1 MKLSTRSRYGT
12 RVMLDVAQ
20 HYQSG
25 PVQLGGIARRQGI
38 PVKYLE
44 QIMIP
49 LKKAGYV
56 SSVRGFRGGY
66 LLARPPEEVTV
77 GEIVVLLEGGLELT
91 ACTGFPATC
100 ERAETCVVRA
110 LWHEATEAMHEKLDA
125 VTLADLVK
133 MAQAHG
139 NNGIQNTEER

>member
-20 HYQSG
+20 HCQSG

-56 SSVRGFRGGY
+56 SSV
-66 LLARPPEEVTV
+66 
-77 GEIVVLLEGGLELT
+77 
-91 ACTGFPATC
+91 
-100 ERAETCVVRA
+100 
-110 LWHEATEAMHEKLDA
+110 
-125 VTLADLVK
+125 
-133 MAQAHG
+133 
-139 NNGIQNTEER
+139 